1 MIYSWKE
8 IQVSIFTKT
17 RREDVYLPHAKRW
30 NSSFY
35 HREDNNEV
43 NHEDNQREFG
53 YRVAE

>member
-17 RREDVYLPHAKRW
+17 RREEVYLPHAKRW

-35 HREDNNEV
+35 HRKDNNEV
-43 NHEDNQREFG
+43 NHEDHQKEFG